1 MDVTREK
8 SGESSKALFLQF
20 GFWSE
25 GSKCCFSAHF
35 RFILSLYGWKETTE
49 GITKQTDAALN
60 TLQTSITLIPA
71 AILGL
76 AGILLFS
83 IYLPQHK
90 RLMSGQS

>member
-1 MDVTREK
+1 M
-8 SGESSKALFLQF
+8 SI
-20 GFWSE
+20 E
-25 GSKCCFSAHF
+25 GAFSAVWLF
-35 RFILSLYGWKETTE
+35 GQKIANAVSPLILGFILSLYGWKETTE

-90 RLMSGQS
+90 KLMRGKS

>member
-1 MDVTREK
+1 MCIRD
-8 SGESSKALFLQF
+8 SSAVWLFGQKVANAVSPLIL
-20 GFWSE
+20 G
-25 GSKCCFSAHF
+25 
-35 RFILSLYGWKETTE
+35 FILSLYGWKETTE
-49 GITKQTDAALN
+49 GITQQTDAALN

-71 AILGL
+71 AILAL

>member
-1 MDVTREK
+1 
-8 SGESSKALFLQF
+8 
-20 GFWSE
+20 
-25 GSKCCFSAHF
+25 
-35 RFILSLYGWKETTE
+35 
-49 GITKQTDAALN
+49 
-60 TLQTSITLIPA
+60 LQTSITLIPA